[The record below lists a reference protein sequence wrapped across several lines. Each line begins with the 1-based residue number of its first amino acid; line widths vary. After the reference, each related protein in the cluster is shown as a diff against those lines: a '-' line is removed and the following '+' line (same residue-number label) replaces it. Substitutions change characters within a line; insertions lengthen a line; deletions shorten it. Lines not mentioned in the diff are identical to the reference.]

1 LSSSWAQ
8 SWTNASDMNQAGDMA
23 DNTGGAF
30 FGPGFASGTDNAP
43 GGLALVGEHGPEIL
57 NIPKGAQVIPNDV
70 LRNGRGGGT
79 TVHTGTSITVQGSAD
94 QATLALTHH

>member
-30 FGPGFASGTDNAP
+30 FGPSFASGTDYAP

-57 NIPKGAQVIPNDV
+57 TFRKARKSFRMTCFGMVGAGARPFTQEPAS
-70 LRNGRGGGT
+70 LFRAAQTKRRW
-79 TVHTGTSITVQGSAD
+79 
-94 QATLALTHH
+94 L